1 MAAWTVSAPRLRRLP
16 ALRALKIDGT
26 YFPARQVRDV
36 GAAPLC
42 AAVEELALIRCA
54 VGTRELRYSMP
65 SIEPLSRAFLCSRGD
80 ACGQMSASTRPAPK
94 SPTESRSQ
102 TQGLVVASGTGSML
116 PVKAFQHG
124 HVSRIG
130 GPHIPGWMK

>member
-1 MAAWTVSAPRLRRLP
+1 MANVASEPEALIAWLAAHR
-16 ALRALKIDGT
+16 
-26 YFPARQVRDV
+26 
-36 GAAPLC
+36 APLQLRDLTTPPDN
-42 AAVEELALIRCA
+42 AHSDA
-54 VGTRELRYSMP
+54 VGREAVRSTTL
-65 SIEPLSRAFLCSRGD
+65 SIEPLSRAFLCARGD